1 MLASSH
7 AAEVRSSVTE
17 PSPASEKST
26 GKSAAKNRPH
36 PLNPTFAVA
45 LVAALGCLLLALANL
60 NQERVV
66 GWILEDPERT
76 ATRMRML
83 LALLAGI
90 AVLPVAVLSYFSGR
104 MSMEVTRTGRYP
116 PPSVALGRKIGLRK
130 GAEAHAAAR
139 TLRFVSIVLG
149 AIALG
154 IPVLFWWL
162 AVTLT
167 PQ

>member
-1 MLASSH
+1 
-7 AAEVRSSVTE
+7 VTE
-17 PSPASEKST
+17 PSPAEGDRS
-26 GKSAAKNRPH
+26 GKRAPH

-60 NQERVV
+60 NQDRVV
-66 GWILEDPERT
+66 GWILEDPEHT

-83 LALLAGI
+83 LALLAVI
-90 AVLPVAVLSYFSGR
+90 AVLPVAFLSYFSGR

-116 PPSVALGRKIGLRK
+116 PPSVALGRKVGLRK
-130 GAEAHAAAR
+130 GTDAHAAAR
-139 TLRFVSIVLG
+139 TLRFVSIMLG
-149 AIALG
+149 AIAVG